1 MTLFWI
7 ILIVSVASLI
17 KGISGFG
24 FALVALP
31 PLLIWY
37 SPAEIIP
44 VLVICNFISS
54 TIIVLQKKDKNLVP
68 PKVKPLIVTGAIFTL
83 LGVLILKNAN
93 EENLIHII
101 SMIFIALTGLSFFIS
116 KSPVNYPG
124 VTYPVVGAVVGLLT
138 GSTSVSGP
146 PLAIFLNS
154 AKINNQ
160 EFREIFSWF
169 NITTSVVAIIG
180 YFIADLITMESLK
193 LVLLFT
199 PMIYIG
205 SYIGKRLNSKIPSKV
220 FKNSTLVLT
229 LISCVILLFK

>member
-24 FALVALP
+24 FALVSLP

-37 SPAEIIP
+37 SPVEIIP
-44 VLVICNFISS
+44 VLVMCNFISS

-68 PKVKPLIVTGAIFTL
+68 SKVKPLILTGAIFTL

-93 EENLIHII
+93 EASLIHTI
-101 SMIFIALTGLSFFIS
+101 SMIFIALTGLSFFVS

-124 VTYPVVGAVVGLLT
+124 ITYPLVGAVVGLLT

-146 PLAIFLNS
+146 PLALFLNS
-154 AKINNQ
+154 SKINNQ

-169 NITTSVVAIIG
+169 NITTSLVAIIG
-180 YFIADLITMESLK
+180 YFIADLITTESLK
-193 LVLLFT
+193 LVLLFF
-199 PMIYIG
+199 PLLYIG
-205 SYIGKRLNSKIPSKV
+205 SYFGKRLNSKIPSRT